1 MSADVDI
8 LMGERTFT
16 GIIYSKITALA
27 KVRTY
32 LSVGILLAILP
43 SIAIIL
49 RDVGKGS
56 VEDLQS
62 RTLLNGHGNF

>member
-16 GIIYSKITALA
+16 GIIYSKITALV

-32 LSVGILLAILP
+32 VSVGALLAILP
-43 SIAIIL
+43 SIATIL
-49 RDVGKGS
+49 KAVGKES
-56 VEDLQS
+56 EEDLQS
-62 RTLLNGHGNF
+62 RTLVSKFE